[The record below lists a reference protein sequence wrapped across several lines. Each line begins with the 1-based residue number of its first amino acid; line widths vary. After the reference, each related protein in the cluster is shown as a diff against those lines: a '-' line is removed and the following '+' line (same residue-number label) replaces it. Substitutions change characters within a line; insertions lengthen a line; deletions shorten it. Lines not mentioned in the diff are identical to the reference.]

1 MPKGIGGLLVA
12 GRSSGG
18 DRVAHAATRNMAC
31 CIVTGQAAGVAAAL
45 ASHARLEPSEL
56 SIAAIQAE
64 LERQDVRLH

>member
-1 MPKGIGGLLVA
+1 VA
-12 GRSSGG
+12 GRSTGG

-31 CIVTGQAAGVAAAL
+31 CVVTGQAAGVAAAL
-45 ASHARLEPSEL
+45 ASQARLEPSEL